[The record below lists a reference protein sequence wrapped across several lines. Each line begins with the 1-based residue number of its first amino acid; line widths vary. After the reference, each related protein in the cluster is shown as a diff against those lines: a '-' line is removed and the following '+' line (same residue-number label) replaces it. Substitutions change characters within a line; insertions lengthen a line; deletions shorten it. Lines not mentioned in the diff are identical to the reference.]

1 MAKLKIS
8 NLVYEP
14 LTDLAELARRMER
27 VASLGYDG
35 IELTVTHPFGFTIEQ
50 IQTLSKQHA
59 LPVVSLLS
67 GWSYGAEG
75 LCLSSPD
82 ANVRD
87 RAVDRLIGYA
97 RQAVQLDAV
106 LVVGLMQGL
115 LSDEPDAEKAN
126 DRIVDCFRRVC
137 GESEDFGATIVIEP
151 VNHLQVGF
159 NHNVDEVI
167 QIIERVGSPALTY
180 MLDTIHLNIEER
192 DILECIRLH
201 GPRVRHFH
209 LCETNGGPFGSAGL
223 NFKAVLATLH
233 EIAYQHYVS
242 VKVYRKTTWDESVG
256 TAMEFLLAIPSVRKS
271 NAVQR
276 GS

>member
-1 MAKLKIS
+1 MTRLKIS

-14 LTDLAELARRMER
+14 VADLADLDRRMGR

-35 IELTVTHPFGFTIEQ
+35 IELTITHPLGFAIEE
-50 IQTLSKQHA
+50 IQTLSHQHD

-82 ANVRD
+82 ADVRN
-87 RAVDRLIGYA
+87 RTVKRLVGYA
-97 RQAVQLDAV
+97 QQAIQLDAV

-115 LSDEPDAEKAN
+115 ISDEPDTKKAN

-137 GESEDFGATIVIEP
+137 DATVDSKTPIVIEP

-159 NHNVDEVI
+159 NHSVDEVL
-167 QIIERVGSPALTY
+167 QIIDRVGSSALTY

-192 DILECIRLH
+192 DVLACIRRH

-223 NFKAVLATLH
+223 DFKSVLGALE
-233 EIAYQHYVS
+233 EIAYEHYVS
-242 VKVYRKTTWDESVG
+242 VKIYRKTTWDESVS
-256 TAMEFLLAIPSVRKS
+256 TAMEFLRPLLL
-271 NAVQR
+271 
-276 GS
+276 